1 MGHIWIT
8 DNQLKQLLD
17 VIFSSKSLFLAIR
30 KDIDYRVSWSCSKV
44 IRVDKKR
51 YWQIHKKLP

>member
-17 VIFSSKSLFLAIR
+17 VIFSSKYLFLAIR
-30 KDIDYRVSWSCSKV
+30 KDIESLGVALK
-44 IRVDKKR
+44 
-51 YWQIHKKLP
+51 